1 MYRITNMAR
10 KKAYR
15 EDLVIEKA
23 MNLFW
28 RNGYEGTSMQMLE
41 KEMGIN
47 KFSIYSS
54 FGSKNGVFLESIAC
68 YKKKLYTLVNELKTT
83 QKGVAGIK
91 EYFYNFITFTRETE
105 YGKGCLVTNT
115 ANEIGTD
122 GDQAIKEA
130 LSNFTGEIKSIFAS
144 IIAQDESKNPQE
156 VASQADYLLIAMFG
170 LSSATRV
177 FTEEQ
182 LGHYIENIFKNS

>member
-1 MYRITNMAR
+1 MYRITSMAR

-68 YKKKLYTLVNELKTT
+68 YKKQLYTLVNELKAT

-91 EYFYNFITFTRETE
+91 EYFYNFIAFTKETE

-115 ANEIGTD
+115 ANEIGPD
-122 GDQAIKEA
+122 ADQGIKDA
-130 LSNFTGEIKSIFAS
+130 LASFTGEIKTIFAS
-144 IIAQDESKNPQE
+144 IIAQDGTKTPQE

-170 LSSATRV
+170 LSSATRM
-177 FTEEQ
+177 FAQEQ
-182 LGHYIENIFKNS
+182 LSHYIENIFKNQ